1 VSARCAGAAIAAAA
15 GLSVLLA
22 ACGGSSGNHVAQL
35 GSSTTKTQSTPPS
48 TGPTQRKAR
57 ASALAFARCMR
68 SHGLR
73 NFPDPNGQ
81 GNFPPLTQQALG
93 VSKQKS
99 LAVQHVCE
107 RLLSGGSTAAPQ
119 HARQKL
125 AFGVKVAE
133 CLRARLSHLPRPDP
147 AGAAEPAARNRPE
160 LPAVPGGRDG
170 LRAKGTE
177 GARPPARLVVV
188 EREPARSGCPYEHR

>member
-1 VSARCAGAAIAAAA
+1 
-15 GLSVLLA
+15 
-22 ACGGSSGNHVAQL
+22 VAQL
-35 GSSTTKTQSTPPS
+35 GSSTAKTQSTPTS
-48 TGPTQRKAR
+48 TTPVGPAQRKQR

-68 SHGLR
+68 AHGLR

-107 RLLSGGSTAAPQ
+107 RLLSGGGTATPRQ
-119 HARQKL
+119 ARQKL

-133 CLRARLSHLPRPDP
+133 CLRSHGYTTFPDP
-147 AGAAEPAARNRPE
+147 TRLGSQSPPPGIDLNSPPFQAAEAACE
-160 LPAVPGGRDG
+160 QKEQKALGLP
-170 LRAKGTE
+170 
-177 GARPPARLVVV
+177 
-188 EREPARSGCPYEHR
+188 